1 MISSTPKVAIPAAS
15 PESRISGRPTISA
28 YAAPTA
34 AAISSDGTLPDAVV
48 SPRKS
53 ARFGMIAGFS
63 STGID
68 RTPAAHAPTAT
79 KLMCPNETT
88 PELPMKT

>member
-1 MISSTPKVAIPAAS
+1 LPIVW
-15 PESRISGRPTISA
+15 SRKR
-28 YAAPTA
+28 
-34 AAISSDGTLPDAVV
+34 L
-48 SPRKS
+48 

-63 STGID
+63 STGIE

-79 KLMCPNETT
+79 KLMWPNERT